1 MNDKETDKVYVLGRN
16 DPMFGDIV
24 FYTENSS
31 FWNGEATRPID
42 ATKYEFDDALK
53 RARALREFGL
63 HYRVILLS
71 SLMQ

>member
-1 MNDKETDKVYVLGRN
+1 MSDKEIDKLYVLGRN
-16 DPMFGDIV
+16 DPIFNSTV

-31 FWNGEATRPID
+31 FWNGDATRPID

-53 RARALREFGL
+53 RARTLREFGL

-71 SLMQ
+71 SLM